1 MSIYFPESKVA
12 VEVIPEPEGLPRAA
26 CGPDVPRIY
35 VSEGQA
41 HDDAL
46 IDALSQL
53 IHLRETKAEGQGDGG
68 ADEVR
73 ATDAE
78 KIREPATSDG
88 HQQGVGTHAADD
100 RTPEELLEDLL
111 DAQDE
116 LAAALAKTAGEVI
129 VLPAC
134 EDAEGDD
141 CLDGIDAYEELGC
154 YEYWLQDWLD
164 DLCSAR
170 TRSMRRP
177 TREVSIGSCKNL
189 YLTM

>member
-1 MSIYFPESKVA
+1 MSIYFPDSRVA
-12 VEVIPEPEGLPRAA
+12 VEVIPDPEGLPRAA
-26 CGPDVPRIY
+26 CEPDVPRIY
-35 VSEGQA
+35 VSEEQV
-41 HDDAL
+41 HDDTL

-53 IHLRETKAEGQGDGG
+53 IHLRETNNGAQRSSG
-68 ADEVR
+68 ADE
-73 ATDAE
+73 AQASDTE
-78 KIREPATSDG
+78 KGREPATSDG
-88 HQQGVGTHAADD
+88 HRQGVGARAADD

-116 LAAALAKTAGEVI
+116 LAAALAKAAGEVI

-134 EDAEGDD
+134 EDVEGDD

-170 TRSMRRP
+170 TLSMRRP